1 MQHLLRVEAVTFYY
15 FAQIIK
21 SMMNSLLINN
31 ISSLEMVL
39 SKEKL
44 QLKGEEMANYKSI
57 EQSYLL
63 IENGKIAAYG
73 KQSDAPERADKV
85 IDASGK
91 FVLPGWCDSHTHLV
105 FAASRETEFIDKIKG
120 LSYEEI
126 AANGGGIL
134 NSAKRLS
141 NATEDE
147 LFNSALYRLSEISA
161 TGTTSVEI
169 KSGYGLSVDAELKML
184 RVIKRLKENTTLNI
198 KATFLGAHAFPES
211 YKNNRDGYV
220 QLIIDEMIPK
230 VADEGLADFIDVFCD
245 KGFFTPEQT
254 AKIFEAGIKHNL
266 IPKLHANELGE
277 TGGIEV
283 GVAYGARSVDHLEH
297 TSAEHI
303 ELLKQSNTTPTL
315 LPSTAFFLRLPY
327 APARKMIDAGLGVA
341 LATDYNP
348 GSSPSGNMPFVLS
361 LACIYMRMLPKETIA
376 AATINGAF
384 AMGLE
389 QSCGSISIGKRA
401 DILVTK
407 PIENIAVLPYYFGS
421 NYVETVISN
430 GNIISQNKE

>member
-1 MQHLLRVEAVTFYY
+1 
-15 FAQIIK
+15 
-21 SMMNSLLINN
+21 MNSLLITN

-39 SKEKL
+39 AKDKL
-44 QLKGEEMANYKSI
+44 QLKGEEMSNYKCIKNSF
-57 EQSYLL
+57 LL
-63 IENGKIAAYG
+63 IENGKISAFG
-73 KQSDAPERADKV
+73 KQSEAPERADKV
-85 IDASGK
+85 IDAKGK

-105 FAASRETEFIDKIKG
+105 FAASREAEFVDKIKG

-134 NSAKRLS
+134 NSAKRL
-141 NATEDE
+141 NNTTEEE
-147 LFNSALYRLSEISA
+147 LFNSALYRLNEISA

-184 RVIKRLKENTTLNI
+184 RVIKRLKESTTLNI
-198 KATFLGAHAFPES
+198 KSTFLGAHAFPQE
-211 YKNNRDGYV
+211 YKQNRDAYV
-220 QLIIDEMIPK
+220 QLIIDEMIPQ
-230 VADEGLADFIDVFCD
+230 VAGEGLADFIDVFCD

-254 AKIFEAGIKHNL
+254 AKIFEAGIKYNL

-283 GVAYGARSVDHLEH
+283 GVEYGARSVDHLEH
-297 TSAEHI
+297 TSTEHI

-327 APARKMIDAGLGVA
+327 APARQMIDSGLGVA

-361 LACIYMRMLPKETIA
+361 LACIYMKMLPKEAIA

-389 QSCGSISIGKRA
+389 KTCGSISIGKRA
-401 DILVTK
+401 DILITK
-407 PIENIAVLPYYFGS
+407 PIESIDVLPYFFGTS
-421 NYVETVISN
+421 YIEKVISN
-430 GNIISQNKE
+430 GNII